1 MLYALLRT
9 LAGVALRWY
18 YSRIDADGLE
28 RVPADAPVLL
38 VVNHPN
44 ALVDAL
50 VAGWVFP
57 RRVVMTAKA
66 TLFRN
71 PLLGAFLRAAGVVP
85 LVRAQDASE
94 LSASSDQERNARAF
108 GALTRALVGGRAVL
122 IFPEGVTGD

>member
-85 LVRAQDASE
+85 LVRAQDVAE
-94 LSASSDQERNARAF
+94 LSASSDQERDARSSDQTP
-108 GALTRALVGGRAVL
+108 GVALEMLPGS
-122 IFPEGVTGD
+122 